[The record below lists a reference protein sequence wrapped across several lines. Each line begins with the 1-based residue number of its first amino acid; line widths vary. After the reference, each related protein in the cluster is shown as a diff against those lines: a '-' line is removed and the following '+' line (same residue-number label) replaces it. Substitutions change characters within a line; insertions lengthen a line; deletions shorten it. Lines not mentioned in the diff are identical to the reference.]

1 MRAAIKRDVP
11 PEEAHLEQILRDAY
25 RAQERKRVPLVVM
38 AALPGRPLG

>member
-11 PEEAHLEQILRDAY
+11 PEEAHVEQNLRDPY
-25 RAQERKRVPLVVM
+25 RSQERKRVPLLVM